1 MADYHSPTVV
11 TPHIPFRDVTPLE
24 ALILPLVFDESA
36 EEDGSYFHSWCGPS
50 DVITVEID
58 AVREALEASKD
69 VEARITAYVISL
81 LAAHEA
87 IPEENRPDDL
97 DIDLTAG
104 PGWDEILQDI
114 VRRSSTLDEI
124 VVTAAFTC
132 TKMRADGFGGS
143 VMRITAE
150 ACVDAPCLASKIF
163 VVSAGSSIG
172 RVSGL
177 SMWPNIAT
185 GRYAVRKAGFTSVQR
200 AACAR
205 APGLNVPALNFEVRV
220 AYSSSIAH
228 PGLAAMPCRFPSG
241 VPVTPFDN
249 LPSSRSMPR

>member
-1 MADYHSPTVV
+1 MADYHFPTVV
-11 TPHIPFRDVTPLE
+11 TPHIPFCDVTALE

-69 VEARITAYVISL
+69 VEARITAYVITL

-87 IPEENRPDDL
+87 IPEEDRPDDL

-104 PGWDEILQDI
+104 PGWDEMFQDI

-132 TKMRADGFGGS
+132 TKMRPDGFGGS

-150 ACVDAPCLASKIF
+150 AVQYASTVDMLETMWNTPAPSAPVDGGGHDSRVRIEAIAASAGWDSFTLLLLIAQWLDQHGQTDALVDHLGQLASDEE
-163 VVSAGSSIG
+163 G
-172 RVSGL
+172 
-177 SMWPNIAT
+177 
-185 GRYAVRKAGFTSVQR
+185 
-200 AACAR
+200 
-205 APGLNVPALNFEVRV
+205 
-220 AYSSSIAH
+220 
-228 PGLAAMPCRFPSG
+228 
-241 VPVTPFDN
+241 
-249 LPSSRSMPR
+249 